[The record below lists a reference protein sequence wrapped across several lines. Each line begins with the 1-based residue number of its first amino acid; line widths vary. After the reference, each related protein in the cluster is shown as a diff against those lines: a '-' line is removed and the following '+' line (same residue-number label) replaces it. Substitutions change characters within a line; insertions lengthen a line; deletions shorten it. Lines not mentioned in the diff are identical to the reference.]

1 MFNET
6 FSCRRRT
13 KDLCMLWH
21 EGITGRTAKDVA
33 ASYIKAITLCEEKHF
48 EFWTDNC
55 CSQNKNWS
63 LFTILVLAVN
73 SDWGPESISVKYLVK
88 GHTFMGADAVHGL
101 IGKKMKRSAT
111 VLTFDDFVLLC
122 QSASKLIQAV
132 ELRIQDFY

>member
-1 MFNET
+1 M
-6 FSCRRRT
+6 
-13 KDLCMLWH
+13 
-21 EGITGRTAKDVA
+21 
-33 ASYIKAITLCEEKHF
+33 
-48 EFWTDNC
+48 
-55 CSQNKNWS
+55 
-63 LFTILVLAVN
+63 VN

-101 IGKKMKRSAT
+101 SGKKMKWSAT